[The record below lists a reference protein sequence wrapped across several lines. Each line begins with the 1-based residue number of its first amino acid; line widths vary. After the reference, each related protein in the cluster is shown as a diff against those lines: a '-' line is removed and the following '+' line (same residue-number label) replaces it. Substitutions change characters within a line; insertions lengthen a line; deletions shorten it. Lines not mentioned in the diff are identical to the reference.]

1 MSFTKAAES
10 SNITRFEIYPNLFK
24 NESPDEK
31 NKKKPTSLLGGTV
44 ELYYYES
51 IFENSVK
58 ITATIVDTGNAL
70 PADDGT
76 GGFVELIDGLKVGG
90 GEKIFLEF
98 EDNQRTKLKFSSES
112 NNALYLNQLRN
123 TTNDYSKGKTF
134 TIDASSKEFFDNE
147 LTRVEKRYNGKI
159 SESVKKIMT
168 DVIKTPKTLDIENTA
183 NSYNFLGTIKK
194 PFWTITWLAKKSIP
208 NEKGA
213 GGYLFFETYDGFKY
227 KSLDTL
233 FGQEPKKKYIYNNT
247 EKVPNGYNGKIL
259 NPPIVNT
266 NIHLQSKLMM
276 GTYNTEHKQ
285 FDFYAS
291 KFELKPFD
299 FHKQE
304 EGIKSAGKD
313 FEFVNSEFTSK
324 PSRITYNISDVG
336 GLPSGVTLSKQL
348 EKSKEVNLKRQ
359 SIINQANMRYNQLGT
374 IQVQVMLVGDFSL
387 RAGDLIEC
395 DFPELSS
402 KPNQEPSK
410 KMSGIYMIADV
421 CHRITSQ
428 STLTSINLIRDSYGR
443 KSNA

>member
-10 SNITRFEIYPNLFK
+10 GNITRFEIYPNLFK
-24 NESPDEK
+24 GESVTT
-31 NKKKPTSLLGGTV
+31 KKPTSLLGGAV

-58 ITATIVDTGNAL
+58 ITTQIVDTGNTL

-76 GGFVELIDGLKVGG
+76 GAFVELIDGLKVGG
-90 GEKIFLEF
+90 GEKMFLDF
-98 EDNQRTKLKFSSES
+98 EDNQGTKLKFSED
-112 NNALYLNQLRN
+112 NALYLNQLRN
-123 TTNDYSKGKTF
+123 TTNDYAKGKTF

-147 LTRVEKRYNGKI
+147 LTRVVRRYDGKI
-159 SESVKKIMT
+159 SESVRKIMKE
-168 DVIKTPKTLDIENTA
+168 VIRTPKVLDIENTE
-183 NSYNFLGTIKK
+183 NKYNFLGVTKK
-194 PFWTITWLAKKSIP
+194 PFWTITWLAKKSVP
-208 NEKGA
+208 KNKGKSA
-213 GGYLFFETYDGFKY
+213 GYLFFETYDGFKF

-233 FGQEPKKKYIYNNT
+233 FGQKPKKKYIYNNT
-247 EKVPNGYNGKIL
+247 TKVPNGYNGKII
-259 NPPIVNT
+259 NPPVFST
-266 NIHLQSKLMM
+266 NIHLQPKLMM

-285 FDFYAS
+285 IDFYKS

-299 FHKQE
+299 YLTQE
-304 EGIKSAGKD
+304 KGIRTAGRD

-324 PSRITYNISDVG
+324 PSRITYNISDIG
-336 GLPSGVTLSKQL
+336 GLPEGKTLSKQL
-348 EKSKEVNLKRQ
+348 EKSKEINLERQ
-359 SIINQANMRYNQLGT
+359 EITNQANMRYNQLGT

-421 CHRITSQ
+421 CHRITPND
-428 STLTSINLIRDSYGR
+428 TLTSLNLIRDSYGR

>member
-1 MSFTKAAES
+1 MTFTKAAES
-10 SNITRFEIYPNLFK
+10 GNITRFEIYPNLF
-24 NESPDEK
+24 ESESVDEK
-31 NKKKPTSLLGGTV
+31 NKKKPTSLLGGAV

-58 ITATIVDTGNAL
+58 ITTQIVDTGNAL

-76 GGFVELIDGLKVGG
+76 GGFVELLDGLKVGG
-90 GEKIFLEF
+90 GEKIFLDF
-98 EDNQRTKLKFSSES
+98 EDNQGTKLKFSEE
-112 NNALYLNQLRN
+112 NALYLNQLRN

-147 LTRVEKRYNGKI
+147 LTRVEERYDGKI
-159 SESVKKIMT
+159 SESVKKIMKE
-168 DVIKTPKTLDIENTA
+168 VIKTPKNLDGIEDTI
-183 NSYNFLGTIKK
+183 NSYNFIGTIKK
-194 PFWTITWLAKKSIP
+194 PFWTITWLAKKSVP
-208 NEKGA
+208 KNKGKSA
-213 GGYLFFETYDGFKY
+213 GYLFFETYDGFKY

-233 FGQEPKKKYIYNNT
+233 FGQKPKKKYIYNNT
-247 EKVPNGYNGKIL
+247 AKVPNGYDGKII
-259 NPPIVNT
+259 NPPIMST
-266 NIHLQSKLMM
+266 NIHLQPKLMM

-285 FDFYAS
+285 FDFYKS

-304 EGIKSAGKD
+304 EGIKTAGRD

-336 GLPSGVTLSKQL
+336 GLPVGVTLSKQL
-348 EKSKEVNLKRQ
+348 ERSKEVNLERQ
-359 SIINQANMRYNQLGT
+359 SITNQANMRYNQLGT

-387 RAGDLIEC
+387 RAGDVIEC

-402 KPNQEPSK
+402 KPNQESSK

-421 CHRITSQ
+421 CHRITTRN
-428 STLTSINLIRDSYGR
+428 TLTSINLIRDSYGR
-443 KSNA
+443 KTNA